1 MDSMSSGFVDP
12 IVLTAI
18 VGTFFLAGT
27 VKGAVGMGMTMLPV
41 GVLTAVLDLT
51 TAMALLI
58 VPALSTNIWQ
68 AISGGHGKVLIVRL
82 WPFFV
87 LATVTILLGANALTR
102 FDLSYLSLLLGLVLI
117 GYSLVN
123 LLGVRVPMPRTREG
137 ATGAAV
143 GAINGLL
150 TGMTGAFVVPG
161 VMFLQAIGL
170 QRDALIQA
178 MGILFTLSTIGLAV
192 GLTNNNLLGWE
203 HNALSVAA
211 VAPAWFGLLAG
222 RRFRDQLS
230 ERRFKETFFF
240 VLGALGIYIVIV
252 AFASSV

>member
-1 MDSMSSGFVDP
+1 MDAMSSGFIDP
-12 IVLTAI
+12 VVLTAI

-58 VPALSTNIWQ
+58 VPALSTNFWQ
-68 AISGGHGKVLIVRL
+68 AITGGHGRVLIVRL

-87 LATVTILLGANALTR
+87 FATATILLGANALTH
-102 FDLSYLSLLLGLVLI
+102 FDLSHLSLLLGFVLI
-117 GYSLVN
+117 SYSTMN

-137 ATGAAV
+137 VTGSTV

-150 TGMTGAFVVPG
+150 TGMTGSFVVPG

-170 QRDALIQA
+170 QRDELIQA
-178 MGILFTLSTIGLAV
+178 MGILFTLSTVGLAV
-192 GLTNNNLLGWE
+192 GLANNNLLGWE

-222 RRFRDQLS
+222 RRFRAQLS
-230 ERRFKETFFF
+230 ERRFKEMFFS
-240 VLGALGIYIVIV
+240 VLGAVGIYIVIV
-252 AFASSV
+252 ALASRV